1 MSFYGSI
8 YYQAGEA
15 ITKIFI
21 QNLGKSNKEFL

>member
-15 ITKIFI
+15 IANILIKSV
-21 QNLGKSNKEFL
+21 GKDNVKP